1 LRRWLASRCAAGEL
15 SAETLPVGLARAAFT
30 GADADKPPFELRHAA
45 EHRQHQAAVH
55 FRGIRPMGCPN
66 IYFEPDVAA
75 AKEGGIPFTD
85 GAQALLERA
94 PALWT
99 LRIEGVFDKIST
111 EV

>member
-1 LRRWLASRCAAGEL
+1 
-15 SAETLPVGLARAAFT
+15 
-30 GADADKPPFELRHAA
+30 
-45 EHRQHQAAVH
+45 
-55 FRGIRPMGCPN
+55 MGCPN

-75 AKEGGIPFTD
+75 AEKGGIPLTD

-94 PALWT
+94 PALWA

>member
-1 LRRWLASRCAAGEL
+1 
-15 SAETLPVGLARAAFT
+15 
-30 GADADKPPFELRHAA
+30 
-45 EHRQHQAAVH
+45 
-55 FRGIRPMGCPN
+55 MGCPN

-75 AKEGGIPFTD
+75 AEEGGIPFID

-99 LRIEGVFDKIST
+99 PQIEGVFDKIST